1 MKSLFK
7 IENLLL
13 SVLWVLLICIL
24 CIYLFFYEELVYQ
37 KNTSQYL
44 WTGIIILSIGL
55 YWLKYK
61 RAEKINLKQHLLW
74 VVVVAVFT
82 FICLAF
88 IRPAFQEKAKK
99 IVNSHSER

>member
-1 MKSLFK
+1 MKSLLK

-13 SVLWVLLICIL
+13 AVSWVLLISIL
-24 CIYLFFYEELVYQ
+24 FLYLFFYEELVYH

-44 WTGIIILSIGL
+44 WAGIIILSIII

-61 RAEKINLKQHLLW
+61 RTGEINLKQHLVW
-74 VVVVAVFT
+74 VIVVTIFT

-99 IVNSHSER
+99 IINSHSER